1 MVAAVHP
8 NQGWQAQQPQGHGPG
23 YGPAPG
29 WGQPLR
35 PSVAPAFLAGG
46 LWLVVAVLCF
56 VLAGLNSADGKGI
69 RQTPEAA
76 VALLG
81 LAFGRGFIANG
92 DPAIVATYVAGGV
105 VLLLAA
111 LVIARL
117 GFARWVL
124 AGLGF
129 LVVAYYVFA
138 VVRLTI
144 NHGGTLII
152 VPGIALMLW
161 LAASMVSVLPPVGRA
176 MR

>member
-1 MVAAVHP
+1 MAGAATST
-8 NQGWQAQQPQGHGPG
+8 GTRSGLW
-23 YGPAPG
+23 PAAR

-35 PSVAPAFLAGG
+35 PSVASAFLAGG
-46 LWLVVAVLCF
+46 LWLLVAVLCF
-56 VLAGLNSADGKGI
+56 VLAGLNSADGI

-81 LAFGRGFIANG
+81 PAFGRGFIANG

-117 GFARWVL
+117 GFARWIL

-129 LVVAYYVFA
+129 LVCAYYVFA

-144 NHGGTLII
+144 DHGGTLII
-152 VPGIALMLW
+152 VPSIALMLW

>member
-1 MVAAVHP
+1 M
-8 NQGWQAQQPQGHGPG
+8 
-23 YGPAPG
+23 
-29 WGQPLR
+29 
-35 PSVAPAFLAGG
+35 
-46 LWLVVAVLCF
+46 CF
-56 VLAGLNSADGKGI
+56 VLASLNSAHGKGI

-81 LAFGRGFIANG
+81 LAFGHGVVGNG

-105 VLLLAA
+105 VLLLTA
-111 LVIARL
+111 LLLARL

-138 VVRLTI
+138 VIRLTI
-144 NHGGTLII
+144 NHGRTLII

-161 LAASMVSVLPPVGRA
+161 LAASMVSVIPPVGKA